1 MQSCMLNCDLNGPE
15 WAFRRLMRVHRAA
28 HAAAF
33 DRLGLREVGQPML
46 LFILSD
52 LRRDG
57 ERCTQKE
64 LAELMERSPST
75 ITNSIHS
82 LEKRG
87 YLRRTADERDKRR
100 KYVEITDE
108 GLVIEE
114 RCRRV
119 FDDLDR
125 AMFGSFSPE
134 EKTLL
139 AGLFHQISA
148 NLEEAA
154 GCGGTLESG
163 GCGTC

>member
-1 MQSCMLNCDLNGPE
+1 MHICKLGCDTSGPE
-15 WAFRRLMRVHRAA
+15 WAFRKLMRVHRTA
-28 HAAAF
+28 HMTAL
-33 DRLGLREVGQPML
+33 DKLGLREVGQPML

-57 ERCTQKE
+57 VRCTQKE

-75 ITNSIHS
+75 MTISINS

-100 KYVEITDE
+100 NYVEITDE

-114 RCRRV
+114 KCRRV

-125 AMFGSFSPE
+125 AMFESFSPE
-134 EKTLL
+134 EKQRLAEVFNRISDSLL
-139 AGLFHQISA
+139 KAS
-148 NLEEAA
+148 
-154 GCGGTLESG
+154 GCGPMQESG
-163 GCGTC
+163 ECGTC